1 MRLGRNGR
9 RRSRAAIDR
18 RFTIARVGGD
28 ALRFAMRP
36 KSILFLGFIGLLSFT
51 GEPLVRYLS
60 HHPYFAIREVV
71 ISGTE
76 RLDEARVRSWLGMV
90 EGKSIWQA
98 TPKDLEEV
106 LRQRAVVADAHVRRR
121 LPDRIEIVV
130 EERQAGAIVRDAR
143 GFFIADDEGVLFE
156 LAQRRDHRE
165 APNKLGDQTELA
177 EIGALDLLDEIP
189 MASFLLLLDRRSEAH
204 GLGGGTSLDDLLDAC
219 ERASTDEEDVRGVH
233 LQEVLLGMLPSTL
246 GRHRGDRPLQDLQE
260 RLLHPLARD
269 VAGDRGVVTLSSDLV
284 DLVDVNDSTLRPL
297 DVMVSVLQQAHDDVL
312 YILADIPSLRER
324 GGVRYRERDVEDSR
338 QRLRQESL
346 AAAGRTEQQDVRFL
360 ELDVVLRDP

>member
-1 MRLGRNGR
+1 MSLGSKGR

-51 GEPLVRYLS
+51 GEPLVRYFS

-143 GFFIADDEGVLFE
+143 GFFLADDEGVLFE
-156 LAQRRDHRE
+156 EAPLSEVAGTVLPIVTVARSVSRTAPEVSVVGEGRGPGATDDTLGDARVLPPRQLAEAISLATRLEGGDGGVEVSEVTIRPDRSGESAPDLYAHSIDGQLSVRLGWGGWDAKLGSLSRVVAHARRDGRAGE
-165 APNKLGDQTELA
+165 D
-177 EIGALDLLDEIP
+177 
-189 MASFLLLLDRRSEAH
+189 
-204 GLGGGTSLDDLLDAC
+204 GLSGTV
-219 ERASTDEEDVRGVH
+219 DVRDPEAV
-233 LQEVLLGMLPSTL
+233 V
-246 GRHRGDRPLQDLQE
+246 
-260 RLLHPLARD
+260 ARWSE
-269 VAGDRGVVTLSSDLV
+269 G
-284 DLVDVNDSTLRPL
+284 
-297 DVMVSVLQQAHDDVL
+297 
-312 YILADIPSLRER
+312 E
-324 GGVRYRERDVEDSR
+324 
-338 QRLRQESL
+338 
-346 AAAGRTEQQDVRFL
+346 AA
-360 ELDVVLRDP
+360 